1 MKGIII
7 LTSRKPLN
15 YFFIRKI
22 AERVP
27 VELVIYEAQ
36 GIAKHLKLLR
46 LRMKKLGLQKT
57 FLQLLFVLL
66 HRWFLSP
73 LSQKKVNTLL
83 GQESLFAPSLPSL
96 DVENVNSLAVY
107 QLLAE
112 KKPFAVV
119 VSGTG
124 ILRKQLLALP
134 IPFIN
139 IHTGITP
146 KYRGVFGGFW
156 ALFNRDFENIGVTV
170 HLVDQGVDTG
180 NILYQDKIALD
191 PQFDTFDTIAAR
203 QYIQGAQLMIKA
215 LNDAAQGM
223 LEPFEGKG
231 ESNQW
236 YHPTIGE
243 YRAGMWILKHEY
255 EKKT

>member
-1 MKGIII
+1 MQKIII

-15 YFFIRKI
+15 YFFIKKI

-27 VELVIYEAQ
+27 VELVIYETQ

-73 LSQKKVNTLL
+73 LSQKKVNMLL
-83 GQESLFAPSLPSL
+83 GQESLLVPSLPFL
-96 DVENVNSLAVY
+96 DIENVNSLAVY
-107 QLLAE
+107 QILTE

-134 IPFIN
+134 FPFIN

-156 ALFNRDFENIGVTV
+156 ALLNRDFENIGVTV
-170 HLVDQGVDTG
+170 HLVDEGVDTG
-180 NILYQDKIALD
+180 NILYQEKTVLD
-191 PQFDTFDTIAAR
+191 PQFDTFDTIAIK
-203 QYIQGAQLMIKA
+203 QYIQGARLMVKA
-215 LNDAAQGM
+215 LNDAVQGT
-223 LEPFEGKG
+223 LKPFKGKG
-231 ESNQW
+231 ESSQW

-243 YRAGMWILKHEY
+243 YRAGMQILKHEY
-255 EKKT
+255 EKRT